1 MSKIKFYLDT
11 SVFGGCFDDIFEEDS
26 KRIFKYVKTKKIQ
39 ILISQITYDEILI
52 APNKVLN
59 FFNSLDK
66 DSFRFIQ
73 ASKEIVDLAEA
84 YLSEKV
90 ITKKSINDALHVA
103 HATAARADAIVSWN
117 FKHIVRFDRIKG
129 FNKVN
134 FDNGFGLIQIISPKE
149 VFFDE

>member
-26 KRIFKYVKTKKIQ
+26 KRIFKYVKAKKIQ
-39 ILISQITYDEILI
+39 MLISQITYDEILI

-66 DSFRFIQ
+66 ESFSFIQ
-73 ASKEIVDLAEA
+73 TSKEIVDLAET

-90 ITKKSINDALHVA
+90 ITKKSRNDALHVA

-134 FDNGFGLIQIISPKE
+134 FDNGFGVIQIISPKE